1 MLLGQLNGF
10 PVSALGTL
18 YFPLLTSLLISS
30 YEALESRYC
39 ALSIFEVYTIK
50 HTPFIPKALNM
61 FGNWINDEH
70 FSLALKILFL
80 YSANERKMLNWLSQG
95 QLRGSKHLAQIRII
109 RNLSTPSHFFPL
121 KHISLKWRAAF
132 TSALICIQPRLRYQ
146 GHWQPETH
154 FCHLQLVFTGNSES
168 L

>member
-1 MLLGQLNGF
+1 MVFQFLLLEHCIF
-10 PVSALGTL
+10 LC
-18 YFPLLTSLLISS
+18 LL
-30 YEALESRYC
+30 
-39 ALSIFEVYTIK
+39 LSWSVAMKFLKVETAPCPFLKSIPSNT
-50 HTPFIPKALNM
+50 TPFIPKALNM

-121 KHISLKWRAAF
+121 KHISLKWRAAV